1 MTSTTNSDT
10 TLVQLTDLD
19 TDALAHVLKYW
30 VLVDNCSNDRV
41 SLVKFAW
48 LGRHMHRFG
57 KAMLRAYRMCPVF
70 VGDYATMQ
78 AWPTPSSGSEPMPE
92 GCYRARVEDA
102 YHVMTVPN
110 VVNIVGGEKVSTKW
124 FHADLVVTCDVLN
137 TGGLPSTISPD
148 DLQWSPFEQ
157 TVEYMWSSQKPDG
170 AEVAITI
177 VRRMPSSCNLPA
189 DPPAV
194 LLTLSVDKLSEQER
208 VGFPTDIRGE
218 QLKTI
223 GHQLDLWDTVRKLCL
238 QDVNYQLWKMPELL
252 YSNTSCVHKSKLASE
267 MGYFGTRMM
276 LQRKVPSFQQYP
288 MQEQKTT
295 YAWVS
300 TGTQTNI
307 VAGKK
312 FNYLTTGLT
321 LDWML
326 APPTFVTC
334 IEAMPLIGNGAP
346 AWLDSVIPI
355 KVGFSLVIKDAH
367 FLPYEKVK
375 SYELLGDKMLPVS
388 PLSAI
393 CGYGV
398 DDEILKQRS
407 GGRMIVRSH
416 YVRSKMPKQMRPPRL
431 PLNTMNKMDE
441 LARFY
446 QSTIRVAEDAG
457 GSSPREGAS
466 GRTSRCKRAAAVG
479 AAEEVEKA
487 VKQLR
492 STNEQGRMHLMHADA
507 ETWANDD
514 RYFVDGPGQQFDEND
529 DDASDDDYSDG
540 GSGDEMEAEEVAD
553 ESSEEEMELEDDDED
568 DAEGFY
574 AVWGGGT
581 DEDEEDEWE

>member
-10 TLVQLTDLD
+10 TSVQLSDLD
-19 TDALAHVLKYW
+19 TDALALVLKYW
-30 VLVDNCSNDRV
+30 VLVDNCSDDRV

-57 KAMLRAYRMCPVF
+57 KAMLCAYRVCPVF
-70 VGDYATMQ
+70 VGDHASFQ
-78 AWPTPSSGSEPMPE
+78 AWPTPSSGSEPLPE

-102 YHVMTVPN
+102 YHVMTVPD
-110 VVNIVGGEKVSTKW
+110 VINIVGGEKVSTKR

-137 TGGLPSTISPD
+137 TSGLCSAIPPD

-157 TVEYMWSSQKPDG
+157 TVEYKPSSRKPDG

-177 VRRMPSSCNLPA
+177 VRRIPSSCNLPA

-194 LLTLSVDKLSEQER
+194 FLTLSVDKLAEEER
-208 VGFPTDIRGE
+208 AGFPTDIRGE

-223 GHQLDLWDTVRKLCL
+223 GYQLDLWDTVRKLCL
-238 QDVNYQLWKMPELL
+238 QDVNFQLWKMPELL
-252 YSNTSCVHKSKLASE
+252 YSNTSCVHKSKSASG

-276 LQRKVPSFQQYP
+276 LQRKMPSFQQYP

-295 YAWVS
+295 YAWIS

-307 VAGKK
+307 VDGKK

-321 LDWML
+321 LDLML
-326 APPTFVTC
+326 APPCFTTC

-346 AWLDSVIPI
+346 AWLDSVHPI
-355 KVGFSLVIKDAH
+355 KVGYSLVIKDAQ
-367 FLPYEKVK
+367 FLPYEKVE

-398 DDEILKQRS
+398 ADEILKQRS

-431 PLNTMNKMDE
+431 PLNTMNKVDD

-457 GSSPREGAS
+457 GSSSREGAS
-466 GRTSRCKRAAAVG
+466 GRTSRCKRAAAVD
-479 AAEEVEKA
+479 AAEEVKKA

-492 STNEQGRMHLMHADA
+492 RTNELGRVHFVHADPDD
-507 ETWANDD
+507 ETFVNDD
-514 RYFVDGPGQQFDEND
+514 RYFVDGPVQQFDEND
-529 DDASDDDYSDG
+529 DDTSDEDYCDNASEN
-540 GSGDEMEAEEVAD
+540 EMEAEEVAD
-553 ESSEEEMELEDDDED
+553 ESSEDEMDLGDDEEE

-574 AVWGGGT
+574 AVWGG
-581 DEDEEDEWE
+581 ELSDEEDDW